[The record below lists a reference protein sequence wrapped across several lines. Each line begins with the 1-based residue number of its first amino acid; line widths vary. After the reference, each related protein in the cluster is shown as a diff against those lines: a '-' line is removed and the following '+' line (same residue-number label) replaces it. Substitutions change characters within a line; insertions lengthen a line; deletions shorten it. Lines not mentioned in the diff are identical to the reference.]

1 MKMKQQSTLI
11 VTLLSCILVLSC
23 NKDTQT
29 HISYNSY
36 EWVSDDLDGG
46 DWLQVVI
53 PADKTFDIAIPAST
67 QSDSY
72 QTELA
77 SMVELNNKMSQT
89 EIEIADYWTSNPLL
103 RWNEIARDLA
113 AKYNLSPA
121 PNSDGIYTLPDVNNP
136 SSYPR
141 FPFAHPPYTCRM
153 LAYVQVA
160 VFDALIECWQLNATY
175 NRPAPHK
182 IAQGLEPY
190 YAAQNLPSYPSQGA
204 TVTGVA
210 QAILTAMFPLEKDYI
225 AAKADEHL
233 KSLIYTGSHVQSDV
247 DAGKLLGT
255 QVAAEVMKR
264 AATDGMKKA
273 QTPRPVSDSI
283 KLAAF
288 NRFGWQ
294 WVNQEIPER
303 PVGITP
309 MFGTLKMWS
318 VADVGLVRP
327 LAPPAPGSEA
337 FNAAVKEL
345 EDTRKNLTAEQRKI
359 ANFWS
364 DGTSTYTPLGHW
376 NRLACDF
383 ITEKKLNPLRSARIL
398 AYLNMGI
405 MDAGIACWDA
415 KYYYHYP
422 RPVQAVS
429 GFKTILGTPN
439 FPSYTSG
446 HSTFSGAA
454 AGILGQLFPDK
465 KMQCD
470 EWALEASNSRI
481 YGGIHYRYDCEAG
494 LEAGYKISDFVLAIA
509 DKDGAN

>member
-1 MKMKQQSTLI
+1 MKKQSFLLSTL
-11 VTLLSCILVLSC
+11 LLGFIAFSC
-23 NKDTQT
+23 NKDVQS
-29 HISYNSY
+29 HVSYNSY
-36 EWVSDDLDGG
+36 EWASEDLDGG
-46 DWLQVVI
+46 EWLQVVI
-53 PADKTFDIAIPAST
+53 PKDKNFDVPAPAST

-72 QTELA
+72 KTELEQ
-77 SMVELNNKMSQT
+77 MVDLNLKMTQN
-89 EIEIADYWTSNPLL
+89 EREIADYWTSNPLL

-113 AKYNLSPA
+113 AKYNLAPA
-121 PNSDGIYTLPDVNNP
+121 PNAEGVYVLPDVNNP

-141 FPFAHPPYTCRM
+141 FPFAHPPFTCRM

-160 VFDALIECWQLNATY
+160 VFDGLIECWQLNKTY
-175 NRPAPHK
+175 NRPAPH
-182 IAQGLEPY
+182 QLSQEFEPY
-190 YAAQNLPSYPSQGA
+190 YGIQNLPSYPSQGA

-210 QAILTAMFPLEKDYI
+210 QAILTAMFPLEKDYL
-225 AAKADEHL
+225 AAKANEHL
-233 KSLIYTGSHVQSDV
+233 LSLIYTGSHVQSEV
-247 DAGKLLGT
+247 DAGKTLGT
-255 QVAAEVMKR
+255 QVASEIMKR
-264 AATDGMKKA
+264 AANDGMKKA

-309 MFGTLKMWS
+309 MFGGLKMWS
-318 VADVGLVRP
+318 VADVTLVRP
-327 LAPPAPGSEA
+327 MAPPAPGSEA
-337 FNAAVKEL
+337 FNTAVKEL
-345 EDTRKNLTAEQRKI
+345 EDVRKNLTAEQRKI
-359 ANFWS
+359 ANFWA
-364 DGTSTYTPLGHW
+364 DGTSTYTPPGHW

-383 ITEKKLNPLRSARIL
+383 ITEKKMNPLRSARVL

-422 RPVQAVS
+422 RPVQVVS
-429 GFKTILGTPN
+429 GFKTILGTPS

-454 AGILGQLFPDK
+454 AGILGRLFPEK
-465 KMQCD
+465 KSQCD
-470 EWALEASNSRI
+470 EWATEASNSRI

-494 LEAGYKISDFVLAIA
+494 LEVGYKLSDFILTIA
-509 DKDGAN
+509 ENDGSN